1 MTHPPPHT
9 YPYRLFERFGI
20 ELEYMIVDR
29 DTLDV
34 RPICDKLLREASGGE
49 DTADYEPDGPDGI
62 GWCNELALHVVEL
75 KTASPARSLS
85 PLAGMFADH
94 VRRVDAL
101 LAPMNAMLLP
111 TGMHPWMDPDRELR
125 LWPHENNEIYRTF
138 DRIFSCRG
146 HGWANLQSTHINLPF
161 GDDAEF
167 AQLHRAVRAVLPLLP
182 GLAASTPIMDGVA
195 TGFADARLEVYRANS
210 KRIPSVAGIVVP
222 ERIGSRG
229 QYEDEVLGRIYRDLE
244 PHDPDGVLRH
254 EWANARGAIAR
265 FTRGS
270 IEIRVIDLQEC
281 PSADLAVCS
290 LTIALVRALVENRW
304 TDATTLDKLE
314 SDDLSAV
321 LLAGIREGEKAVIR
335 CEPLLRTI
343 GITQAQVTVGEAWSH
358 IAESLLEARSAEGV
372 AARRVVDAGTLSSR
386 ISKAIGKP
394 AAGERVDRD
403 RLRDVYAELARGL
416 VEDRMFRA
424 D

>member
-1 MTHPPPHT
+1 MSEQGGTA
-9 YPYRLFERFGI
+9 YPYRLFDRFGI

-34 RPICDKLLREASGGE
+34 RPVCDALLRAASGGE
-49 DTADYEPDGPDGI
+49 DVADVEPDGPDGI

-75 KTASPARSLS
+75 KTASPARLLS

-101 LAPMNAMLLP
+101 LRPMNAMLLP

-138 DRIFSCRG
+138 DRIFGCRG

-167 AQLHRAVRAVLPLLP
+167 GRLHGAVRAVLPLLP
-182 GLAASTPIMDGVA
+182 GLAASTPVMDGVA
-195 TGFADARLEVYRANS
+195 TGFADSRLEVYRSNS
-210 KRIPSVAGIVVP
+210 KRVPSVAGVVVP
-222 ERIGSRG
+222 EPMGSRG
-229 QYEDEVLGRIYRDLE
+229 EYEREVLGRIYRDLE

-281 PSADLAVCS
+281 PSADLAVCA
-290 LTIALVRALVENRW
+290 LTIALVRALVDGRW
-304 TDATTLDKLE
+304 VDPQVLDSIGTE
-314 SDDLSAV
+314 ELSAV
-321 LLAGIREGEKAVIR
+321 LLPAIRDGERAVVR
-335 CEPLLRTI
+335 CEPLLRAV
-343 GITQAQVTVGEAWSH
+343 GMAGSSASVGEVWGHVAG
-358 IAESLLEARSAEGV
+358 ALFDERSAEGSAV
-372 AARRVVDAGTLSSR
+372 WRVVRAGTLSSR
-386 ISKAIGKP
+386 ISGALGMP
-394 AAGERVDRD
+394 GVGAEVDRD
-403 RLRDVYAELARGL
+403 LLRAVYAELAEGL
-416 VEDRMFRA
+416 VADRMFRA
-424 D
+424 G

>member
-34 RPICDKLLREASGGE
+34 LPVCDKLLREASGGE
-49 DTADYEPDGPDGI
+49 DAADYEPDGPYGI

-138 DRIFSCRG
+138 DRIFSCSG

-182 GLAASTPIMDGVA
+182 GLAASTPSMDGVA
-195 TGFADARLEVYRANS
+195 TGFADARLDVCRAKS
-210 KRIPSVAGIVVP
+210 KRIPSAAGIVVP
-222 ERIGSRG
+222 EPSAREVSTRTRCWAGSTAILSRTTRKVSCVTNG
-229 QYEDEVLGRIYRDLE
+229 
-244 PHDPDGVLRH
+244 PT
-254 EWANARGAIAR
+254 RGAIAR

-314 SDDLSAV
+314 SVDLSAV
-321 LLAGIREGEKAVIR
+321 LLAGIREGEQAVVR
-335 CEPLLRTI
+335 CEPLLRAL
-343 GITQAQVTVGEAWSH
+343 GIRQAQATVGEVWSH
-358 IAESLLEARSAEGV
+358 VAESLLDARSAEGV

-386 ISKAIGKP
+386 ITAALGKP